1 MINIYECE
9 ALVKIYSTLD
19 KKCNIIDK
27 FINNHAFYCGPYSD
41 EYSAV
46 DVYNDILDLIERKNK
61 LINIKLIIDNA
72 VKNLSENDKKVLFI
86 KLNYNISMHELCALL
101 NLKERTAFRRV
112 ERAFENMTDK
122 LNQSKYA
129 LKLEHIIE
137 NEAWI
142 NRICENVKLRRLS
155 FKGNQEELELV
166 N

>member
-9 ALVKIYSTLD
+9 ALVKIYSTLE

-27 FINNHAFYCGPYSD
+27 FINNHAFYCGPYSG

-61 LINIKLIIDNA
+61 LINIKLMIDNA
-72 VKNLSENDKKVLFI
+72 IKNLSENDKKVLFI
-86 KLNYNISMHELCALL
+86 KLNYNISMNELCALL

-112 ERAFENMTDK
+112 ERAFEDMTEQ

-129 LKLEHIIE
+129 FKLQQIIAKE
-137 NEAWI
+137 DWI
-142 NRICENVKLRRLS
+142 SKICENVKQRRLAY
-155 FKGNQEELELV
+155 KDNPQEMLI